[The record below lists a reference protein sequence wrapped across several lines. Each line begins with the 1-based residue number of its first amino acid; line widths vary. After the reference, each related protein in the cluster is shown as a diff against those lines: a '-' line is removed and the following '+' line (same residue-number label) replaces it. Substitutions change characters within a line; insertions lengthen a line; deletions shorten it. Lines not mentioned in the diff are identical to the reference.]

1 MPRPS
6 MGNALVTDLYQL
18 TMAQGYFLT
27 GHAEHE
33 SVFHLFFRRLP
44 FKGGYA
50 VACGLAEAVDYLD
63 DLHFERDE
71 LDYLG
76 SLVGGDGT
84 PLFQK
89 EFLAY
94 LANMSLRLSVDALP
108 EGTLVFAH
116 EPLVRVCG
124 PLLQAQLVE
133 TALLNAIN
141 FQTLVASKAARI
153 CFAAE
158 GDPVLE
164 FGLRRAQGKDGAL
177 GASRASYIGGCE
189 ATSNALAGMRF
200 GIPVRGTHAHSWV
213 MSFDSELQAFSAY
226 AEAMPNNVV
235 FLVDTYNTLNGVR
248 NAIQVGQKMRAR
260 GHDMGGIRLDSGDLA
275 YLSIEARKLLDQAGF
290 TKAAIVASND
300 LDEYLIES
308 LKQQGARIGVWGV
321 GTKLVTAYDDPAL
334 GGVYKLSAIRPHGS
348 TDLFSDRIKVSE
360 QLGKISTPGIQQI
373 RRYHDPRD
381 GHFVADAICDEQAP
395 PQGRV
400 CVVDIHDPTRHKQL
414 PAELA
419 FDELLV
425 PIFRDGKKVYDPPTA
440 TQARGRTLEQLA
452 RLSIYSRRLQ
462 NPHEYPVGLEQ
473 GLSDRRLALIRAAK
487 NVEMA

>member
-6 MGNALVTDLYQL
+6 TGNALHTDLYQL

-27 GHAEHE
+27 GRAEHE

-63 DLHFERDE
+63 DLRFEQDD
-71 LDYLG
+71 LDYLA
-76 SLVGGDGT
+76 SLAGGDGK
-84 PLFQK
+84 PLFRK

-94 LANMSLRLSVDALP
+94 LANMSLALSVDAVP
-108 EGTLVFAH
+108 EGTLAFAH
-116 EPLVRVCG
+116 EPLVRVRG

-141 FQTLVASKAARI
+141 FQTLVATKAARI
-153 CFAAE
+153 CGAA
-158 GDPVLE
+158 GSDPVLE
-164 FGLRRAQGKDGAL
+164 FGLRRAQGKNGAL
-177 GASRASYIGGCE
+177 CASRAAYVGGCT
-189 ATSNALAGMRF
+189 ATSNVLAGMQF

-213 MSFDSELQAFSAY
+213 MSFDSEVEAFAAY

-235 FLVDTYNTLNGVR
+235 FLVDTYDTLEGVR
-248 NAIQVGQKMRAR
+248 NAIRVAEKMRAR
-260 GHDMGGIRLDSGDLA
+260 GHEMGGIRRDSGDLA
-275 YLSIEARKLLDQAGF
+275 WLSIETRKLLDQAGF
-290 TKAAIVASND
+290 AKAAIVASND

-321 GTKLVTAYDDPAL
+321 GTKLVTAFDEPAL
-334 GGVYKLSAIRPHGS
+334 GGVYKLSALRPRGS
-348 TDLFSDRIKVSE
+348 SEPFSYRIKLSE
-360 QLGKISTPGIQQI
+360 QIGKISTPGVQQI

-381 GHFVADAICDEQAP
+381 GHFVADAICDEQAL
-395 PQGRV
+395 PQGNV
-400 CVVDIHDPTRHKQL
+400 CVGDIHDPIRYKHL
-414 PAELA
+414 SADLA

-425 PIFRDGKKVYDPPTA
+425 PVFRDGKKVLDLPTA
-440 TQARGRTLEQLA
+440 TEARARTLEQLA
-452 RLSIYSRRLQ
+452 RLSIFSRRLQ

-473 GLSDRRLALIRAAK
+473 GLSDRRMALIRAAK
-487 NVEMA
+487 EGKSA

>member
-1 MPRPS
+1 
-6 MGNALVTDLYQL
+6 
-18 TMAQGYFLT
+18 
-27 GHAEHE
+27 
-33 SVFHLFFRRLP
+33 
-44 FKGGYA
+44 
-50 VACGLAEAVDYLD
+50 VDYLD

-76 SLVGGDGT
+76 SLVGSDGT

-94 LANMSLRLSVDALP
+94 LANLSLRLSVDALP

-116 EPLVRVCG
+116 EPLVRVRG

-177 GASRASYIGGCE
+177 CASRASYIGGCA
-189 ATSNALAGMRF
+189 ATSNVLAGMRF

-235 FLVDTYNTLNGVR
+235 FLVDTYDTLNGVR
-248 NAIQVGQKMRAR
+248 NAIRVGQKMRAR

-321 GTKLVTAYDDPAL
+321 GTKLVTAFDDPAL

-348 TDLFSDRIKVSE
+348 TELFSDRIKVSE

-381 GHFVADAICDEQAP
+381 GHFVADAICDEQTP

-400 CVVDIHDPTRHKQL
+400 CVVDIHDPLRHKQL

-452 RLSIYSRRLQ
+452 CLSIYSRRLQ

-487 NVEMA
+487 NAKSA